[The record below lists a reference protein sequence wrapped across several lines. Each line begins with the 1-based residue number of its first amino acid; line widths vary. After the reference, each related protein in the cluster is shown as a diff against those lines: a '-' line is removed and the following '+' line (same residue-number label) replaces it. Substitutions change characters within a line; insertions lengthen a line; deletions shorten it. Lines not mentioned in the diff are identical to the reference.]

1 MEIVIEN
8 IISLAIE
15 NDKETIRKKKWSH
28 SLDILTQYN
37 CVNSLEGIKYDNSE
51 KQLDGS
57 ADVDNVNENCV
68 DERSLARSARSL
80 RFTTFA
86 KI

>member
-1 MEIVIEN
+1 MAIVIEN
-8 IISLAIE
+8 IIISLAIE
-15 NDKETIRKKKWSH
+15 NDKKKKKLSH